1 MAVQRVHQ
9 STFHRGEL
17 DPRLISRTD
26 LLAYGQ
32 GLKKAR
38 NVISLNQG
46 GLERRPGSL
55 WLADLG
61 EATRL
66 ESFVFSDD
74 QKYIFAFQ
82 NTKLKVYSTAGS
94 LLQTISSCRWTTAQL
109 FELTMAQQGDVM
121 IVCHKNMEYHTITR
135 TGATTF
141 ALADFDDKYKSGTN
155 GKQTFKPY
163 QKAAA
168 YDVTLDIDSTSAGT
182 GKTLTTSAAHW
193 TSDYVGT
200 TVRYQGFECLITGYT
215 SSTVVTAT
223 LRDDIAIEL
232 EDDPFETKHNTTE
245 IKVLMFDHGLAVG
258 DAITIQGAEDIVDG
272 NGNGHLAASL
282 NISTTVAKIIDDDH
296 FVYNTA
302 SSTAT
307 VAAAGGG
314 VRVLIVTHAPTR
326 NWDEQMYSDPLGYP
340 SAVTFHENRLY
351 FGGGD
356 TFPDFINASKTG
368 DFFNFDVGEALDTDA
383 VQVQIS
389 SNEIHQIRHIVSEK
403 NLQIFTNTG
412 EFYLRQQISKPV
424 TPTDISIVKEST
436 SGCSEKARP
445 HVFDGATIFVQDN
458 GKNVREFVYN
468 QSTEILEANNI
479 SIEAASLIRN
489 PIDSAGL
496 HSQATRVEQFFAL
509 VNNDDGTL
517 AIYSAQRDQKIVG
530 WTLYETTGEYLS
542 VASSHDYFYV
552 VTKRTVDSTD
562 IYSLEQIALNC
573 FDLPTDYTVSK
584 TISGSYQPHGSP
596 AVNGAITTAS
606 TLIVDGFTANVTPAA
621 GETFQFG
628 GTGTVFTINSVVATA
643 NPNEYTITIDSN
655 TTQADNATLV
665 FKTSKTFSGL
675 DSSPDMT
682 GLTVHATSGST
693 ETDNYFYYGSG
704 TVSSAGLVTFPNA
717 ISAADIGI
725 DYTVDV
731 ETLPQD
737 ANLSN
742 GQLVGFPRKIG
753 KSIIEL
759 HNSFNLQVNTLDVLL
774 QNTVQDDSTG
784 MNKFTGK
791 KEVHTL
797 GYSTEPFL
805 TITQSVPLP
814 FRILGIT
821 TEVYY

>member
-1 MAVQRVHQ
+1 MAIQRVHQ
-9 STFHRGEL
+9 STFHRGEI
-17 DPRLISRTD
+17 DEKLISRVD
-26 LLAYGQ
+26 LQAYGQ
-32 GLKKAR
+32 ALKKCR
-38 NVISLNQG
+38 NAVPLNQG
-46 GLERRPGSL
+46 GLERRPGTL

-61 EATRL
+61 EITRL
-66 ESFVFSDD
+66 ESFIFSDD

-121 IVCHKNMEYHTITR
+121 IVCHKDMEYHTITR

-141 ALADFDDKYKSGTN
+141 ALGDFDDKYKDSQN
-155 GKQTFKPY
+155 GKRTYKPY
-163 QKAAA
+163 QKSAA
-168 YDVTLDIDSTSAGT
+168 YNVTLDIDSTTAGT

-200 TVRYQGFECLITGYT
+200 TVRYHGFECEITGYT

-223 LRDDIAIEL
+223 LRENIAIEL
-232 EDDPFETKHNTTE
+232 EDDPLESQEATSV
-245 IKVLMFDHGLAVG
+245 IKVLFFDHGLSVG
-258 DAITIQGAEDIVDG
+258 DSITIEGAEDIFDG
-272 NGNGHLAASL
+272 SGNGHTAASL
-282 NISTTVAKIIDDDH
+282 SITTTVTEVIDDDH
-296 FVYNTA
+296 FTYTV
-302 SSTAT
+302 STVGKVT
-307 VAAAGGG
+307 AAGGG
-314 VRVLIVTHAPTR
+314 VRVIIKTHAPTT

-356 TFPDFINASKTG
+356 TFPDFINASKAG
-368 DFFNFDVGEALDTDA
+368 DFFNFDVGQANDGDA
-383 VQVQIS
+383 VQVQIA

-403 NLQIFTNTG
+403 NLQIFTNTA
-412 EFYLRQQISKPV
+412 EFYLKQQISKPV

-436 SGCSEKARP
+436 SGSNTKARP

-458 GKNVREFVYN
+458 GRNVREFVYN

-479 SIEAASLIRN
+479 SIESASLIRN
-489 PIDSAGL
+489 PKDTAGL
-496 HSQATRVEQFFAL
+496 HSQETRVEQFFGL
-509 VNNDDGTL
+509 VNDDDGTL
-517 AIYSAQRDQKIVG
+517 AIYSAQRDQKIFG
-530 WTLYETTGEYLS
+530 WTLYETTGEFLS
-542 VASSHDYFYV
+542 IASSHDYFYV

-573 FDLPTDYTVSK
+573 FDLPTDYTISK

-606 TLIVDGFTANVTPAA
+606 TLIVDGFTANVTPSA

-665 FKTSKTFSGL
+665 FVTSKTFSGL

-704 TVSSAGLVTFPNA
+704 TVDSNGLVTFPNA
-717 ISAADIGI
+717 TSACDIGI

-737 ANLSN
+737 ANIAS
-742 GQLVGFPRKIG
+742 GQLTGYPRKIG

-784 MNKFTGK
+784 MDKFTGK
-791 KEVHTL
+791 KELHTL